1 MVPTRLVANRRTEA
15 ANLCLE
21 GFSLATEADVPRDQV
36 GSTNDVAGSI
46 QICLLLVLDGVLA
59 QFQRLCAERNGSTII
74 GIVIGIDIV
83 IVIVIVIVIATAT
96 ALCHHRGSIEE
107 LLGLLCQGLSME
119 PMMIVLEQPLG
130 FLDQRVR
137 AILLDRNVLADWDSL
152 FVTVVVVVVVFHWC
166 HSKDGAT
173 FLVTNC

>member
-1 MVPTRLVANRRTEA
+1 VVPTLLVANRRTEA

-46 QICLLLVLDGVLA
+46 QICLLLVLDGVPA

-74 GIVIGIDIV
+74 V
-83 IVIVIVIVIATAT
+83 IVTATAT

-137 AILLDRNVLADWDSL
+137 AFLLDRNVLADWDCL
-152 FVTVVVVVVVFHWC
+152 LVTVVVVVVVVVVVFHWC

>member
-1 MVPTRLVANRRTEA
+1 VVPTLLVANRRTEA

-74 GIVIGIDIV
+74 V
-83 IVIVIVIVIATAT
+83 IVTATAT

-137 AILLDRNVLADWDSL
+137 AMHFLLDRNVLVDWDSL
-152 FVTVVVVVVVFHWC
+152 LVTVVVVVVVFHWC

-173 FLVTNC
+173 VLITNC